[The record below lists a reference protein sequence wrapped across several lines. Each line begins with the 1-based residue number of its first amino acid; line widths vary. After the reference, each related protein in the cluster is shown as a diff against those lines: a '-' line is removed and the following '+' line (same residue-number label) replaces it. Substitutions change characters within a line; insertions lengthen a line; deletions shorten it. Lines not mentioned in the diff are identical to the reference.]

1 MKTGQRALLEAP
13 AAAQHTGG
21 GALPPR
27 VKILALHDRSLLG
40 HRWEVLTDAGPQQG
54 APVAIVPSPAEANQT

>member
-1 MKTGQRALLEAP
+1 MKTGQWALLEAP

-40 HRWEVLTDAGPQQG
+40 HRWEVLTDAGSQQG
-54 APVAIVPSPAEANQT
+54 HLVPLCPFPS